1 MNTSAM
7 IKILLSF
14 TMFLLLSCGN
24 SIKNAQDFIPNKAPF
39 IDVNGI
45 VLSDVD
51 GNSYAINSVVVG
63 LKIHCT
69 VPVQDPEGK
78 PLGYTFRSEYGST
91 SNLLVTDSGCT
102 VDFLI
107 EKAGRGEPIPLV
119 FSAVD
124 DKGASSVTNIDIGT
138 GQTSVVLSVGKPL
151 KKAISYGGNT
161 SFSFSASG
169 TGYYQIISSTA
180 DITDIDK
187 AMTVLIKYPVIGK
200 EVMISLFG
208 PGITNASGDYTIF
221 QLKRSGDNPTRV
233 WVLFKD
239 ANNNFASDSIYVAL
253 DLIPPTVMSATPTGS
268 GVLTDS
274 VAVSVTFSED
284 MDPTSFENNLITS
297 SGTYSCTFDSYDS
310 TSFTAHYTLNS
321 LDKNKTYT
329 FTSAAKDVPGNTVV
343 SPNSFTFTTAP

>member
-7 IKILLSF
+7 TKILLSF

-24 SIKNAQDFIPNKAPF
+24 SIKNAQDFIPNKPPF

-45 VLSDVD
+45 ALSDVD

-78 PLGYTFRSEYGST
+78 PLSYTFRSEYGST
-91 SNLLVTDSGCT
+91 SNLIVTDSGCT

-107 EKAGRGEPIPLV
+107 EKAGRGEHIPLV

-124 DKGASSVTNIDIGT
+124 DKGASSVMNIDIGT

-151 KKAISYGGNT
+151 KKAISYGGDT

-169 TGYYQIISSTA
+169 TGYYQIIASSA

-187 AMTVLIKYPVIGK
+187 AMTVLVKYPVIGK
-200 EVMISLFG
+200 EVQISLFG
-208 PGITNASGDYTIF
+208 PGVNIALDYNTF
-221 QLKRSGDNPTRV
+221 KLPRSGDNPTRV

-268 GVLTDS
+268 SVLTDS
-274 VAVSVTFSED
+274 VAVSVTFSKD

-297 SGTYSCTFDSYDS
+297 SGSYSCIYNSYDS
-310 TSFTAHYTLNS
+310 TSFTAYYTLNS
-321 LDKNKTYT
+321 LEKNKTYT
-329 FTSAAKDVPGNTVV
+329 FTSAAKDVPGNTV
-343 SPNSFTFTTAP
+343 SSTNSLTFTTAP